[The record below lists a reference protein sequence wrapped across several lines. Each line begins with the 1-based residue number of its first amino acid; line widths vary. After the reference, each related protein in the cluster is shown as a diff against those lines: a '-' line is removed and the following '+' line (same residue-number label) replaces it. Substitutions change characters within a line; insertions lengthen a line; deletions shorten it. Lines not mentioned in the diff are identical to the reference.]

1 MVDVEKCYF
10 SSRLSYERMRIAEQ
24 VGDGEVVLNMFA
36 GAGCFSFLVA
46 KYSNAEK
53 VYSIPVNPSAIRYMQ
68 ENIRPNRVYEKVSY
82 LLGDAKEIVER
93 NLRHNVDRVLMP
105 LPEKAFEYL
114 PYALSA
120 LKEAG
125 GWIHYYQ
132 FEHGKKKE
140 DAIEK
145 VKLKVSERLQSLHAA
160 FAIQFGRIVRA
171 TGPNWYQ
178 VVLDIEVFEARG
190 KQ

>member
-1 MVDVEKCYF
+1 
-10 SSRLSYERMRIAEQ
+10 
-24 VGDGEVVLNMFA
+24 
-36 GAGCFSFLVA
+36 
-46 KYSNAEK
+46 
-53 VYSIPVNPSAIRYMQ
+53 MQ
-68 ENIRPNRVYEKVSY
+68 ENIKLNRVYGKVSY

-114 PYALSA
+114 QYALSA
-120 LKEAG
+120 LKEVG
-125 GWIHYYQ
+125 GWVHYYH

-145 VKLKVSERLQSLHAA
+145 AKLKVSERLKSLGAA
-160 FAIQFGRIVRA
+160 FNIQFGRIVRA

-178 VVLDIEVFEARG
+178 VVLDIEVFETRS